1 MNIMIEKSKSK
12 HLNSNMHLDLNKMG
26 NSNMHSAFIC
36 KQKGMGTNY
45 NNITL
50 RHHSF

>member
-36 KQKGMGTNY
+36 KQNGKQ
-45 NNITL
+45 
-50 RHHSF
+50 